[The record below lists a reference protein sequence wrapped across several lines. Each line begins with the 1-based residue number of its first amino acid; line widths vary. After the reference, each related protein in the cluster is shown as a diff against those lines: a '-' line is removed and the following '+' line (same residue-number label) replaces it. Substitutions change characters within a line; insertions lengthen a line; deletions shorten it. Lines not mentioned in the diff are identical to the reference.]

1 MIYSGCKLCDMPYD
15 NDALDRIPLSVPQT
29 KGMPDASCIIEFG
42 WDTSLWLSTTS
53 SSIGGTI
60 FSNQEFEDALRLRFA
75 LLPNNLLSKFDVFSA
90 NFQIGHALTCKFWGP
105 IHCRHNDISYD
116 LKSLAAIALGN
127 KSKQTEPLINPG
139 SIFVLKSK
147 Q

>member
-1 MIYSGCKLCDMPYD
+1 MTRHMIMMPWIGSSYQFLRQRACLMLVVLLNLVGILVSGSLPPAP
-15 NDALDRIPLSVPQT
+15 ALVEPSLAT
-29 KGMPDASCIIEFG
+29 K
-42 WDTSLWLSTTS
+42 
-53 SSIGGTI
+53 
-60 FSNQEFEDALRLRFA
+60 
-75 LLPNNLLSKFDVFSA
+75 NLLSKCDVFSA

-105 IHCRHNDISYD
+105 IHRRHNDISYD
-116 LKSLAAIALGN
+116 LKSLAAITLGN